1 MKKLLD
7 LIKSK
12 IKNTKNE
19 YYNNFIFCIKH
30 KDENIKREI
39 KECLIQGD
47 DKLNH
52 TIIEIDFV
60 KEKQKSSKKERLKRK
75 TENLLN
81 KNKSSAIIT
90 CKQSESVDKI
100 KDLSNKESKEIN
112 DLSNKESN
120 DLLNDLSNKESND
133 LLESNEINN
142 LSNDDLLNDLLN
154 KQISEMKDLSNNLKN
169 NTAVCNESADLEF
182 KNQNILDNIPDIKI
196 YNNPIYICGR
206 YIKLNRIMSQTPLII
221 NNVSKTTHS
230 ISDFSEEFKKFYL
243 ADTVKFMASGRE
255 DIDVKCIEG
264 RPFILEIISPKRN
277 LHATSMN
284 IELYDT
290 INIIDT
296 FITTKDCKK
305 LINEDVSDK
314 HYLLAVHSDKPI
326 VLEKIYKLKQK
337 TPLRVLHRRANDIRF
352 KTITI
357 IEYNEFFFDKA
368 YYYEIFIKASSGTYI
383 KEWVN
388 GDFGRTIPNLNSDL
402 LELDVH
408 SVEKK
413 FTDDIKKQKFILIK
427 KYKSVIKK

>member
-75 TENLLN
+75 TENILN

-100 KDLSNKESKEIN
+100 KDLSNKES
-112 DLSNKESN
+112 
-120 DLLNDLSNKESND
+120 
-133 LLESNEINN
+133 NEINN
-142 LSNDDLLNDLLN
+142 LSNDDLSNDDLLNDLLN

-182 KNQNILDNIPDIKI
+182 KNQNILDNILDNIPDIKI

-221 NNVSKTTHS
+221 NNVLKTTHS

-277 LHATSMN
+277 LHARSMN

-413 FTDDIKKQKFILIK
+413 FTDDIKKQKFFLIK